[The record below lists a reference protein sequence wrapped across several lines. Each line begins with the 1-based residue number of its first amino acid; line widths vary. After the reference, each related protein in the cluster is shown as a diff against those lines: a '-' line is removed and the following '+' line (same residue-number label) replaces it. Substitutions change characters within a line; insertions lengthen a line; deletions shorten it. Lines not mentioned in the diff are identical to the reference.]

1 MAGMAK
7 SVQWCDSASVAAT
20 LVNSM
25 HGMSTLK
32 DTCEARCKHNMRQHS
47 PSVLQVLSSTCQTC
61 MASSML
67 R

>member
-7 SVQWCDSASVAAT
+7 SLQWCDSASVAAT

-32 DTCEARCKHNMRQHS
+32 DTCAAACQHNMRQRAVEHL
-47 PSVLQVLSSTCQTC
+47 PDLQ
-61 MASSML
+61 
-67 R
+67 